1 MEELNEWDDI
11 LITLQLAYKEN
22 KTPDAIK
29 TAARLIRQRVKETEC
44 FDFLS
49 VIQRSPAPV
58 KVLAKEIESRRPND
72 VFRV

>member
-29 TAARLIRQRVKETEC
+29 TAAQ
-44 FDFLS
+44 S
-49 VIQRSPAPV
+49 SPPARM
-58 KVLAKEIESRRPND
+58 AK
-72 VFRV
+72 

>member
-29 TAARLIRQRVKETEC
+29 TAARLILLPTTAP
-44 FDFLS
+44 
-49 VIQRSPAPV
+49 PACTFRAGSFPCC
-58 KVLAKEIESRRPND
+58 RRNSATACAQ
-72 VFRV
+72 